1 MGSAERPGGESG
13 SERPTH
19 EHDHRHGHTH
29 AMHVHTPQGPGDAV
43 RSLRSAFFLNITF
56 TVIEIVGGVFTNSV
70 AILSDAVH
78 DLGDTLALGLAWR
91 LERLSERGASERLTF
106 GYRRFSVLGALTSAL
121 VLIGG
126 SVFILSEAIP
136 RLLEPQEVSGPGM
149 LVIAIVGVVVN
160 GLAVLRL
167 RGGSRLNQRV
177 VFLHLIEDVL
187 GWAAVLVGS
196 IVLIV
201 LDLPILD
208 PILSIAI
215 TVFVLAK
222 IVPNLRSALR
232 IFLQYTPEDLDVQ
245 QITSELSGEDEV
257 TGIHDVHLWSLD
269 GAYTIFSAHVVVDTL
284 VGWPQIEDLKARL
297 RERAHELGI
306 SHATFEFEPSDRVCD
321 ECDL

>member
-1 MGSAERPGGESG
+1 MAGDDRRGHAPG
-13 SERPTH
+13 
-19 EHDHRHGHTH
+19 
-29 AMHVHTPQGPGDAV
+29 MHVHVAQAPGDAV

-56 TVIEIVGGVFTNSV
+56 TVIELVGGFFTNSV

-78 DLGDTLALGLAWR
+78 DLGDSLALGLAWR
-91 LERLSERGASERLTF
+91 LERLSERGASQRLTF
-106 GYRRFSVLGALTSAL
+106 GYRRFSVLGALTSAM

-136 RLLEPQEVSGPGM
+136 RLLEPESVSGPGM
-149 LVIAIVGVVVN
+149 LVIAVVGVVVN
-160 GLAVLRL
+160 GIAVLRL

-232 IFLQYTPEDLDVQ
+232 IFLQYTPDDLDVQ
-245 QITSELSGEDEV
+245 EIAAELTAEDDV
-257 TGIHDVHLWSLD
+257 TEIHDVHLWSLD
-269 GAYTIFSAHVVVDTL
+269 GAYTIFSAHVVVDEL
-284 VGWPQIEDLKARL
+284 VEWPQIEDLKARL
-297 RERAHELGI
+297 RARASELGI